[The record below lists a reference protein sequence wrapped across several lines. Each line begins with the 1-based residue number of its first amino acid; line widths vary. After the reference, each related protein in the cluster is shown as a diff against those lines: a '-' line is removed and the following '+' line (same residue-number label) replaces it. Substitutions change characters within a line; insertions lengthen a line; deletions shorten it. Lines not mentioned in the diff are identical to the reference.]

1 MSLPPVEIPLGAMR
15 FNSDS
20 QKLEYFNGDVWMQVH
35 TFSPNLGG
43 NGGPSG
49 NPTGNSADYSVGAR
63 ACIGGGIKSPL
74 DIKDIDY
81 VNIASAG
88 NAVDFGDLIRE
99 QRHAAGMGSST
110 RGIFSGGYK
119 TSNGGSSVIEYV
131 SFSTI
136 GNSVDFGDT
145 QNGNSWSHGTMANAT
160 RGIVAGGA
168 GANDNTKIQ
177 YFTMASTG
185 DAVDFDADVVGNRD
199 YTCVAS
205 PTRGI
210 ITGGHSGSDT
220 SAIKFI
226 TMATTGT
233 ISTFGS
239 LTKSIHSN
247 YSNSTGS
254 SSTRGVIGPKSGIG
268 YEYVT
273 FATTGNSVEFGE
285 PLTTKGASAFGAMC
299 STVRMLTAG
308 GNQPSESNSIEYLSI
323 PTGGLAVDFGNLTA
337 NKESSGGC
345 SNGHGGL

>member
-1 MSLPPVEIPLGAMR
+1 MALKPPVEVPQGAIR
-15 FNSDS
+15 LNTDS
-20 QKLEYFNGDVWMQVH
+20 QKLEFYAQDQWWEMATDVP
-35 TFSPNLGG
+35 TLDGG
-43 NGGPSG
+43 
-49 NPTGNSADYSVGAR
+49 VR
-63 ACIGGGIKSPL
+63 ALIGGGITSPA
-74 DIKDIDY
+74 DIKAIDY

-88 NAVDFGDLIRE
+88 DAVNFGDLIRE

-119 TSNGGSSVIEYV
+119 TSNGGSNVIEYV
-131 SFSTI
+131 TFSTK
-136 GNSVDFGDT
+136 GDTTDFGDT
-145 QNGNSWSHGTMANAT
+145 NNGNSWSHGTMSNAT

-168 GANDNTKIQ
+168 GANDNTKIE

-185 DAVDFDADVVGNRD
+185 NTVDFDANVGGNRD

-210 ITGGHSGSDT
+210 ITGGHSGSD
-220 SAIKFI
+220 SSGIKFI

-239 LTKSIHSN
+239 LTKSIHGN

-273 FATTGNSVEFGE
+273 FATTGNSIDFGD
-285 PLTTKGASAFGAMC
+285 PLTTKSTSAFGAMC

-308 GNQPSESNSIEYLSI
+308 GSQPSQSNSIEYLSI
-323 PTGGLAVDFGNLTA
+323 PTGGVAVDFGNLTA
-337 NKESSGGC
+337 SKESPGGC
-345 SNGHGGL
+345 SNAHGGL

>member
-1 MSLPPVEIPLGAMR
+1 MSVIPQGAIR
-15 FNSDS
+15 LNTDS
-20 QKLEYFNGDVWMQVH
+20 QKLEFYAQDQWWEMATDV
-35 TFSPNLGG
+35 PNIGKITD
-43 NGGPSG
+43 SG
-49 NPTGNSADYSVGAR
+49 VGAR
-63 ACIGGGIKSPL
+63 ALIGGGHTTPL
-74 DIKDIDY
+74 DLKVIDY
-81 VNIASAG
+81 VNIASQGDA
-88 NAVDFGDLIRE
+88 ADFGDLIRE

-119 TSNGGSSVIEYV
+119 SSNGGSSVIEYV

-136 GNSVDFGDT
+136 GNSIDFGDT

-168 GANDNTKIQ
+168 GATDNTKIE
-177 YFTMASTG
+177 YFTMASEG
-185 DAVDFDADVVGNRD
+185 NSVDFDANVGGNRD

-210 ITGGHSGSDT
+210 ITGGHSGSD
-220 SAIKFI
+220 SSGIKYI
-226 TMATTGT
+226 TIATTGT

-239 LTKSIHSN
+239 LTKSIHGN

-273 FATTGNSVEFGE
+273 FATTGNSTDFGE
-285 PLTTKGASAFGAMC
+285 PLTTISTSAFGAMC

-308 GNQPSESNSIEYLSI
+308 GSQPSQSNSIEYLSI

-337 NKESSGGC
+337 NKESPGGC
-345 SNGHGGL
+345 SNAHGGL